1 MVNRKGF
8 IKIVEASIAIL
19 VIFAVIIILVSRDN
33 IKRTEDLSKII
44 PPMLEEIALNNNLRK
59 KVLSYDI
66 LENPENAEANRVIIE
81 ELEDFV
87 MIRVR
92 AGINYRLRICKTD
105 ELCPIGE
112 NYPLN
117 KDGIYAVERII
128 SSDLDRDEFSP
139 WKVKIFLWKSL
150 KL

>member
-1 MVNRKGF
+1 MVDRKGF

-87 MIRVR
+87 RIRVR
-92 AGINYRLRICKTD
+92 AGINYRLRIRM
-105 ELCPIGE
+105 LC
-112 NYPLN
+112 L
-117 KDGIYAVERII
+117 
-128 SSDLDRDEFSP
+128 F
-139 WKVKIFLWKSL
+139 FLRLTYK
-150 KL
+150 

>member
-33 IKRTEDLSKII
+33 IKKTEDLSKTI
-44 PPMLEEIALNNNLRK
+44 PPILEEIAVSNNLRSE
-59 KVLSYDI
+59 VLNYDVSKN
-66 LENPENAEANRVIIE
+66 ENDPVNSAIITR
-81 ELEDFV
+81 LKDFV
-87 MIRVR
+87 GKRVR
-92 AGINYRLRICKTD
+92 AGINYDIKICKTD

-139 WKVKIFLWKSL
+139 RKVKIFLWKSL